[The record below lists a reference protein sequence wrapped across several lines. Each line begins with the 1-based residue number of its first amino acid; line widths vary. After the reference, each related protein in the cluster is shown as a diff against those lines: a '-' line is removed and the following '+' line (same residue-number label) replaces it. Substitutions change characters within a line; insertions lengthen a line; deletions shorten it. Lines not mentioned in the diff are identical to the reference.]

1 MNKEMYSKIEKYMH
15 SCMND
20 GAHDSQHIYRVLY
33 FALDLASEFIVN
45 MDVLIASSLLHDI
58 GRDSQFKNPE
68 CDHAIVGANMAYNYL
83 LGIGWAE
90 GKATHVKAC
99 IETHRFRNNHPPESI
114 EGKILFDADKLDVSG
129 AIGIA
134 RTLAYT
140 GIVSSPL
147 YFVDENGVVLNGESE
162 DKYKPSFFKEYNW
175 KLKHIYDT
183 FFTNKAMRIAQWR
196 QKASIDFYESM
207 HNEVFAIHKKGISLL
222 KEALEKDNS

>member
-1 MNKEMYSKIEKYMH
+1 MNKEMYSEIEKYMH

-33 FALDLASEFIVN
+33 FALDLASEFVVD

-83 LGIGWAE
+83 LKIGWE
-90 GKATHVKAC
+90 KGKATHVRSC

-114 EGKILFDADKLDVSG
+114 EAKILFDADKLDVSG

-140 GIVSSPL
+140 GIVSNPL
-147 YFVDENGVVLNGESE
+147 YSVDEDGIVLNGEL
-162 DKYKPSFFKEYNW
+162 DDKPSFFKEYNW
-175 KLKHIYDT
+175 KLKYIYDT
-183 FFTNKAMRIAQWR
+183 FFTNKARKIAQWR